1 MPAPFAIVLD
11 LDNTLYSYDEC
22 EKTARDL
29 LLSDVARLL
38 SISFTEAS
46 SLLKRARQNVKDR
59 LGETAS
65 SHSRLLYISEM
76 WRLYGVQPRPDYFI
90 ELEGKFWQ
98 QYLRKINPYMNS
110 KNFLERCR
118 ELNVLLV
125 LVTDLTSAIQYQKLV
140 SMGLESYF
148 DCIVTSEES
157 GADKIS
163 GKPFE
168 LAHIFIPKLAV
179 NSTWYIG
186 DGAHDFDQTNVN
198 VENRYF
204 RVLNGEI
211 VLEGEGRIAGFTGL
225 LGLLNAEC
233 Q

>member
-1 MPAPFAIVLD
+1 LATPFAIVLD

-22 EKTARDL
+22 EKPARDL
-29 LLSDVARLL
+29 LLSDIGKLL
-38 SISFTEAS
+38 SISITEAS
-46 SLLKRARQNVKDR
+46 SLLKLARQNVKDR

-76 WRLYGVQPRPDYFI
+76 WRLYGAQPRPDHFI
-90 ELEGKFWQ
+90 ELENNFWQ
-98 QYLRKINPYMNS
+98 QYLRRISPYMNS
-110 KNFLERCR
+110 KNFLKRCR

-148 DCIVTSEES
+148 DCIVTSEEL

-168 LAHIFIPKLAV
+168 LVHSSIPKLAT

-186 DGAHDFDQTNVN
+186 DGAHDYDQTNVN

-211 VLEGEGRIAGFTGL
+211 VLEGERKIEGFTGL
-225 LGLLNAEC
+225 LGLLNSEC